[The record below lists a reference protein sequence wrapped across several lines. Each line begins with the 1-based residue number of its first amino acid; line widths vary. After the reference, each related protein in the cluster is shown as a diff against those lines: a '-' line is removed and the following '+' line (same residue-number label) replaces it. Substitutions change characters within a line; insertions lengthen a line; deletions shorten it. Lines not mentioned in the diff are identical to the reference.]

1 MFKIIN
7 KSDYYLSKINKDE
20 PYWDFSESIDNSI
33 SFDLEKDA
41 QEVVDKINP
50 TNCKK
55 EDKRAWI
62 IEV

>member
-7 KSDYYLSKINKDE
+7 KSDYYLSKIHKDE
-20 PYWDFSESIDNSI
+20 PYWGFNERIENSI

-41 QEVVDKINP
+41 QEIADKINP
-50 TNCKK
+50 KNCKK
-55 EDKRAWI
+55 EDKRVWV